1 MESVGDFEYS
11 TKDLIGHGAFAVV
24 FKGRHKRK
32 CDLPV
37 AIKSITKKNIAKSQN
52 LLAKEIKILQ
62 ELTELHHEN
71 VVALLE
77 CKETSHHVYLVMEF
91 CNGGDLADYF
101 HANGALSEATLQLF
115 LRQIAEAMKAL
126 NAKDIVHRDL
136 KPQNI
141 LLCHSGKS
149 CPAPNDITLKI
160 ADFGFARF
168 LQDGVMAMTLCGSPM
183 YMAPEVIMSI
193 KYDAKADL
201 WSIGTIVFQGLTGKA
216 PFQAQTPQAL
226 KQYYEKNPNL
236 QPKIPPGTSSELND
250 LLLRLLKRNAKDRMD
265 FDEFFSHPFLKP
277 HTKKSS
283 SDVGRKRRS
292 ISPDSCKATD
302 NIPPPYQ
309 GWHEDKN
316 RNEAITEGRTETIK
330 SPLPNAKQSA
340 QNVNKGSPC
349 SPDDQEFS
357 VVSARIP
364 GDQVE
369 NGNIGDLPSRRFS
382 GPRSFLP
389 RPVSS
394 VSPSVKKLTGLPP
407 SVKAGNAFSPCRP
420 SSTLHLPSTAP
431 SLVPADNSTT
441 TSKPSQPSEP
451 IPVTLQKDAYQKIEH
466 CLEELQSDSKGFQ
479 TKDSASVIQI
489 ERSSPST
496 LLPQSLKE
504 QAIDTFDEFGNR
516 NSSSSLMDVTTLPA
530 PPAQFASGI
539 QLGEAHGWSY
549 GDGSSSHFTC
559 EHTVPPACQTHTCST
574 NKLSVSQ
581 DDISDAAKANN
592 VMKGPDTSDPEE
604 EAAQGAIGK
613 KELHKHDHQMENF
626 LAAMEKVDLCG
637 NFSSHFLQHAD
648 LTVEKGSEGYEP
660 TCSSYQ
666 HRGKRQVRS
675 SHYEK
680 MCHYSTS
687 SCEDHEDYP
696 MDTANTEKTVMLLGS
711 EWQEDTILEKEHNET
726 LAKLNFILA
735 LVNCILELAK
745 SKETTVGSLSESTM
759 KTKKIDDGPP
769 SVSESY
775 RKTEQFV
782 LYMRALQLLSSSL
795 QLSCQ
800 EFQGKRLK
808 PSPQV
813 HAVLHSVKKH
823 FHYCLNM
830 CKALNSSGILQ
841 ATSCNI
847 TADRLLYDYA
857 IEMCQSAALVEL
869 FGKNPKECLHH
880 YQTAQIL
887 LHSLSYQITNEDDKK
902 LLNKYRDAVERRLF
916 LLHRQSHMNTYDRV

>member
-1 MESVGDFEYS
+1 MIRVDKSLKVQGWDGS
-11 TKDLIGHGAFAVV
+11 Q
-24 FKGRHKRK
+24 K

-126 NAKDIVHRDL
+126 NAKGIVHRDL

-149 CPAPNDITLKI
+149 SPVPNDITLKI

-277 HTKKSS
+277 PTKKIGSS
-283 SDVGRKRRS
+283 GLGRKRRS
-292 ISPDSCKATD
+292 MSPDGCKATD

-316 RNEAITEGRTETIK
+316 RNEAITEGRTDTIK
-330 SPLPNAKQSA
+330 SPPPNAKLSA
-340 QNVNKGSPC
+340 QNVNKGLSC

-357 VVSARIP
+357 IVSVRIP
-364 GDQVE
+364 GDQVAE
-369 NGNIGDLPSRRFS
+369 NGNIGDLPSRRFN

-394 VSPSVKKLTGLPP
+394 VSPPVKKLTGLPP
-407 SVKAGNAFSPCRP
+407 SIKAGNAFSPCRP
-420 SSTLHLPSTAP
+420 STTLHLPSTAL
-431 SLVPADNSTT
+431 SLVPTDISTT
-441 TSKPSQPSEP
+441 TSRPSQPSEL
-451 IPVTLQKDAYQKIEH
+451 IPVTSKKDAYQKIEH
-466 CLEELQSDSKGFQ
+466 SLEEVESSSKGFQ
-479 TKDSASVIQI
+479 TKNAASVIQT

-504 QAIDTFDEFGNR
+504 QAIDTFDELGNG

-549 GDGSSSHFTC
+549 GDGHSSHFTC
-559 EHTVPPACQTHTCST
+559 EHTLTPACQTQTCST

-581 DDISDAAKANN
+581 DDHSDAARANI
-592 VMKGPDTSDPEE
+592 VKGPDTSDHEE

-648 LTVEKGSEGYEP
+648 LTVEEGDECYEP

-666 HRGKRQVRS
+666 HNYQTTLSGGKKQAHS
-675 SHYEK
+675 SHSEK

-687 SCEDHEDYP
+687 SCEGHEDYP
-696 MDTANTEKTVMLLGS
+696 MDTANTEKPVMLLGP
-711 EWQEDTILEKEHNET
+711 EWQEDTILEKFDN
-726 LAKLNFILA
+726 
-735 LVNCILELAK
+735 
-745 SKETTVGSLSESTM
+745 
-759 KTKKIDDGPP
+759 GPP

-775 RKTEQFV
+775 RKAEQLV

-800 EFQGKRLK
+800 EIQEKRLK

-841 ATSCNI
+841 TTSYNI

-887 LHSLSYQITNEDDKK
+887 LHSLSYQITNEEDKK